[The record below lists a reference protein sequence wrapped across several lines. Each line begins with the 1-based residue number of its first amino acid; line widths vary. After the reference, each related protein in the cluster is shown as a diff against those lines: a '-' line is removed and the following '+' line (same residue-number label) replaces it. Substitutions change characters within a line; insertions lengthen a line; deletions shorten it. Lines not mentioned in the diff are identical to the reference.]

1 MSLAARS
8 SFICFYVRDHAL
20 LKRPGIIIAFLA
32 VLTLVS
38 CVAFMTLGAKGS
50 WSFILAFRGTKLA
63 AMILVAYS
71 IAVST
76 VLFQTVTNN
85 RILTPSIMGFDA
97 LYILIQTFAVF
108 AFGAIHVNGIGPN
121 ARFFAET
128 AIMVVF
134 ASTLY
139 AWLFS
144 GAARSLHLV
153 MLVGI
158 VFGVFFRSASNLM
171 QRMIDPNEFAVLQDR
186 FFASFNSVNA
196 DILLLAAIIV
206 AVVTL
211 YGLRFLNVFDVLSL
225 GRDPAINLGV
235 DHSRVVHRILLIV
248 TILVSV
254 STALVGPITFFGL
267 LVANLAYMF
276 AGSSKHRTVL
286 PIAVLLAILCIVG
299 GQTILERVF
308 SFNTALSVIIEFL
321 GGLVFIILLVRGNAR

>member
-1 MSLAARS
+1 M
-8 SFICFYVRDHAL
+8 
-20 LKRPGIIIAFLA
+20 LKRPGFIVTLLA
-32 VLTLVS
+32 ILVIVS

-50 WSFILAFRGTKLA
+50 WSFILSFRGTKLA
-63 AMILVAYS
+63 AMVLVAYS

-158 VFGVFFRSASNLM
+158 VFGVFFRSLSNLM

-196 DILLLAAIIV
+196 DILLLSAIIV
-206 AVVTL
+206 AMVTI
-211 YGLRFLNVFDVLSL
+211 YGLRFLNVFDILAL
-225 GRDPAINLGV
+225 GREPAINLGV

-248 TILVSV
+248 TVLVSV

-267 LVANLAYMF
+267 LVANLAYMI
-276 AGSSKHRTVL
+276 AGSTKHRIVL
-286 PIAVLLAILCIVG
+286 PVAVLLAILCIVG

>member
-1 MSLAARS
+1 M
-8 SFICFYVRDHAL
+8 
-20 LKRPGIIIAFLA
+20 LKRPGFIVTLLA
-32 VLTLVS
+32 ILVIVS

-50 WSFILAFRGTKLA
+50 WSFILSFRGTKLA
-63 AMILVAYS
+63 AMVLVAYS

-158 VFGVFFRSASNLM
+158 VFGVFFRSLSNLM

-196 DILLLAAIIV
+196 DILLLSAIIV
-206 AVVTL
+206 AMVTI
-211 YGLRFLNVFDVLSL
+211 YGLRFLNVFDILAL
-225 GRDPAINLGV
+225 GREPAINLGV

-267 LVANLAYMF
+267 LVANLAYMI
-276 AGSSKHRTVL
+276 AGSTKHRIVL
-286 PIAVLLAILCIVG
+286 PVAVLLAILCIVG

>member
-1 MSLAARS
+1 M
-8 SFICFYVRDHAL
+8 
-20 LKRPGIIIAFLA
+20 LKRPGIIITFLA
-32 VLTLVS
+32 ILTLVS
-38 CVAFMTLGAKGS
+38 CLAFMTLGAKGS

-121 ARFFAET
+121 GRFFAET
-128 AIMVVF
+128 AIMVIF

-211 YGLRFLNVFDVLSL
+211 YGLRFINVFDVLSL

-267 LVANLAYMF
+267 LVANLAYMI
-276 AGSSKHRTVL
+276 AGTSKHRTVL

-299 GQTILERVF
+299 GQTILERIF